1 MSESTVEGTVAIIGI
16 GEAGAEI
23 ARDLLAARWFVRA
36 FDPRPAREV
45 PGAELAESTADAV
58 RGADLVLSLTTAE
71 AARAAASAAAP
82 ALRPGAVYADL
93 NTGSTRLKRDVAVT
107 VEDAGALFA
116 DVAVMAPVPGR
127 GLRTPL
133 LASGSGA
140 ARLAELLRPLGA
152 HVDVVGP
159 EPGAAAERKLLRS
172 VFVKGLAAALLEGA
186 AAARAA
192 GCEEWFLA
200 DAGATLAA
208 ADERLVDRL
217 RAGSRVHA
225 ARRVHELDDAAEL
238 LGELGVRPRVTG
250 AARAVL
256 AELAG

>member
-1 MSESTVEGTVAIIGI
+1 MIETTVGGRVAIIGI

-23 ARDLLAARWFVRA
+23 ARDLVAAGWIVRA
-36 FDPRPAREV
+36 FDPRPACDV
-45 PGAELAESTADAV
+45 PGAELAGSTTDAV

-82 ALRPGAVYADL
+82 ALQAGSVYADL
-93 NTGSTRLKRDVAVT
+93 NTGSAQLKRDVAAI

-127 GLRTPL
+127 GLRAPL
-133 LASGSGA
+133 VASGSGA
-140 ARLAELLRPLGA
+140 ARVAELLRPLGA
-152 HVDVVGP
+152 HVDVLGP
-159 EPGAAAERKLLRS
+159 EPGTAAQRKLLRS
-172 VFVKGLAAALLEGA
+172 VFTKGLAAALLEGV

-192 GCEEWFLA
+192 GCEEWFVA
-200 DAGATLAA
+200 DARATLTA
-208 ADERLVDRL
+208 ADEHLVDRL
-217 RAGSRVHA
+217 RAGSRLHA
-225 ARRVHELDDAAEL
+225 ARRVHELDDAVEL
-238 LGELGVRPRVTG
+238 LGELGVQPRVTG

>member
-1 MSESTVEGTVAIIGI
+1 VSESTFQGSVAVIGI

-23 ARDLLAARWFVRA
+23 AGDFVAAGWLVRA

-45 PGAELAESTADAV
+45 PGAELAGSTADAV

-71 AARAAASAAAP
+71 AARAAATAAAP
-82 ALRPGAVYADL
+82 AVHPGAVYADL
-93 NTGSTRLKRDVAVT
+93 NTGSVQLKRDLAAI

-140 ARLAELLRPLGA
+140 VRLAELLRPLGA
-152 HVDVVGP
+152 HVDVLGP
-159 EPGAAAERKLLRS
+159 QPGTAAERKLLRS
-172 VFVKGLAAALLEGA
+172 VFTKGLAAALLEGA
-186 AAARAA
+186 AAAHAA
-192 GCEEWFLA
+192 GCEDWFLA
-200 DAGATLAA
+200 DARATLAA
-208 ADERLVDRL
+208 ADEHFVDRL
-217 RAGSRVHA
+217 RDGSRVHA
-225 ARRVHELDDAAEL
+225 ARRVHELDEAAEL
-238 LGELGVRPRVTG
+238 LGELGVPPRVTG
-250 AARAVL
+250 AARVVL